1 VTAIDASLWSLAP
14 FGRLSSGPIKKADS
28 IPADPALAVSNLCE
42 TVLDPCRVCQMAEE
56 LQDHPEDSRLAMK
69 EAATETWS
77 HE

>member
-1 VTAIDASLWSLAP
+1 
-14 FGRLSSGPIKKADS
+14 
-28 IPADPALAVSNLCE
+28 
-42 TVLDPCRVCQMAEE
+42 MAEE